1 MRFTGV
7 ISTPRRSKQVAETTV
22 VPERNTPTQSG
33 FGTGWRVVARK
44 EFADHLLSARF
55 LVLIGILGV
64 AAAAA
69 VFAASGGI
77 RSVASDTEGIP
88 ALFLKLFTVTADP
101 VPFPLVVFIGFLAPL
116 LGIMFGFDAISGERS
131 QGTLP
136 RLLAQPIHR
145 DEVVLGKFVGG
156 LAVIG
161 LMLTALTLF
170 VSGIGIFRLGLIPSS
185 TEVGRLFVW
194 LIVSIIYVGFWQA
207 LATLTSVTVRRAA
220 SSALIAV
227 GIWLVLAL
235 FGTFIFQAAANLL
248 APGDDQF
255 AATRAEILISRLSPA
270 TLFSETSTV
279 LLDPT
284 QRTLDLVTVEQ
295 ADRAILSN
303 LSLSQSLS
311 VVWPQIVGLLAL
323 TAALFAI
330 AYISF
335 MRQEIRA

>member
-1 MRFTGV
+1 MTE
-7 ISTPRRSKQVAETTV
+7 ATT
-22 VPERNTPTQSG
+22 VPERQAPTQSG

-69 VFAASGGI
+69 VFASSGGI
-77 RSVASDTEGIP
+77 RAVASDTEGIP
-88 ALFLKLFTVTADP
+88 ALFLKLFTVTSDP

-156 LAVIG
+156 LAVIA
-161 LMLTALTLF
+161 LMLTALILF
-170 VSGIGIFRLGLIPSS
+170 VAGIGIFRLGLVPTP

-194 LIVSIIYVGFWQA
+194 LIVSIIYVGFWLA

-235 FGTFIFQAAANLL
+235 FGAFIFQAAANLL
-248 APGDDQF
+248 APGDDEF
-255 AATRAEILISRLSPA
+255 AATRVEMLISRLSPA
-270 TLFSETSTV
+270 TLFTESSTV

-284 QRTLDLVTVEQ
+284 QRTVDLVTVEQ

-303 LSLSQSLS
+303 LSLTQSLS
-311 VVWPQIVGLLAL
+311 VVWPQIVGLVAL

-330 AYISF
+330 AYVSF
-335 MRQEIRA
+335 MRQEVRA

>member
-1 MRFTGV
+1 
-7 ISTPRRSKQVAETTV
+7 
-22 VPERNTPTQSG
+22 
-33 FGTGWRVVARK
+33 
-44 EFADHLLSARF
+44 
-55 LVLIGILGV
+55 VLIGLLGV

-69 VFAASGGI
+69 VFASSAGI
-77 RSVASDTEGIP
+77 RSVASDTGGIP
-88 ALFLKLFTVTADP
+88 ALFLKLFTVTTDP
-101 VPFPLVVFIGFLAPL
+101 VPFALVVFIGFLAPL

-145 DEVVLGKFVGG
+145 DEVITGKFVGG
-156 LAVIG
+156 LAVIA

-170 VSGIGIFRLGLIPSS
+170 VSGIGIFRLGLIPTS
-185 TEVGRLFVW
+185 TEIGRLVVW
-194 LIVSIIYVGFWQA
+194 LVVSIIYVGFWQA

-255 AATRAEILISRLSPA
+255 AATRVELLISRLSPA

-284 QRTLDLVTVEQ
+284 QRTVDLVTVEQ

-323 TAALFAI
+323 TAALFAA

>member
-1 MRFTGV
+1 MTDE
-7 ISTPRRSKQVAETTV
+7 STVS
-22 VPERNTPTQSG
+22 ERNTPTQTG

-77 RSVASDTEGIP
+77 KSVASDTQGIP
-88 ALFLKLFTVTADP
+88 ALFLKLFTVTTDP
-101 VPFPLVVFIGFLAPL
+101 VPFPLVVFIGFLGPL

-136 RLLAQPIHR
+136 RLLSQPIHR

-156 LAVIG
+156 LAVIA

-170 VSGIGIFRLGLIPSS
+170 VSGIGIFRLGLVPTA

-194 LIVSIIYVGFWQA
+194 LIVAIIYVGFWQA
-207 LATLTSVTVRRAA
+207 LATLTSVTVGRAA
-220 SSALIAV
+220 SSALISV

-248 APGDDQF
+248 APGDDEV
-255 AATRAEILISRLSPA
+255 AASRAEILISRLSPS

-284 QRTLDLVTVEQ
+284 ERTVDLVTVEQ

-303 LSLSQSLS
+303 LTLSQSLS

-323 TAALFAI
+323 TSVLFAA

-335 MRQEIRA
+335 MRQEVRA

>member
-1 MRFTGV
+1 MIEASSDTG
-7 ISTPRRSKQVAETTV
+7 
-22 VPERNTPTQSG
+22 RNTPTQSG

-88 ALFLKLFTVTADP
+88 ALFLKLFTLTTDP

-136 RLLAQPIHR
+136 RLLSQPIHR

-156 LAVIG
+156 LAVIA
-161 LMLTALTLF
+161 LMLAALTLF
-170 VSGIGIFRLGLIPSS
+170 VSGIGIFRLGLIPTA
-185 TEVGRLFVW
+185 TEMGRLFVW

-248 APGDDQF
+248 APGDDEF
-255 AATRAEILISRLSPA
+255 AATRVEILISRLSPA

-284 QRTLDLVTVEQ
+284 QRTVDLVSVEQ

-303 LSLSQSLS
+303 LSLAQSLS

-323 TAALFAI
+323 TAVLFAA

-335 MRQEIRA
+335 MRQEVRA

>member
-1 MRFTGV
+1 MAEATAT
-7 ISTPRRSKQVAETTV
+7 TPVETRTRS
-22 VPERNTPTQSG
+22 G
-33 FGTGWRVVARK
+33 YGTGWRVVARK

-77 RSVASDTEGIP
+77 RSVAASTRGIP
-88 ALFLKLFTVTADP
+88 ALFLKLFTVTAEP

-170 VSGIGIFRLGLIPSS
+170 VSGIGIFRLGLIPKP

-194 LIVSIIYVGFWQA
+194 LIVAIIYVGFWQA

-235 FGTFIFQAAANLL
+235 FGAFIFQAAANLV
-248 APGDDQF
+248 APGDDEV
-255 AATRAEILISRLSPA
+255 ASLRAELLLSRLSPA

-284 QRTLDLVTVEQ
+284 QRTVDLVTVQQ

-303 LSLSQSLS
+303 LTLTQSLS
-311 VVWPQIVGLLAL
+311 VVWPQIVGLVAL
-323 TAALFAI
+323 TAALYAA
-330 AYISF
+330 AYVAF
-335 MRQEIRA
+335 MRQEVRA

>member
-1 MRFTGV
+1 M
-7 ISTPRRSKQVAETTV
+7 
-22 VPERNTPTQSG
+22 
-33 FGTGWRVVARK
+33 
-44 EFADHLLSARF
+44 
-55 LVLIGILGV
+55 
-64 AAAAA
+64 
-69 VFAASGGI
+69 
-77 RSVASDTEGIP
+77 
-88 ALFLKLFTVTADP
+88 FLKLFTVTTDP
-101 VPFPLVVFIGFLAPL
+101 VPFALVVFIGFLAPL

-145 DEVVLGKFVGG
+145 DEVITGKFVGG
-156 LAVIG
+156 LAVIA

-170 VSGIGIFRLGLIPSS
+170 VSGIGIFRLGLIPTS
-185 TEVGRLFVW
+185 TEIGRLVVW
-194 LIVSIIYVGFWQA
+194 LVVSIIYVGFWQA

-255 AATRAEILISRLSPA
+255 AATRVELLISRLSPA

-284 QRTLDLVTVEQ
+284 QRTVDLVTVEQ

-323 TAALFAI
+323 TAALFAA

>member
-1 MRFTGV
+1 MAEA
-7 ISTPRRSKQVAETTV
+7 TPVRVRE
-22 VPERNTPTQSG
+22 TPTQSG

-69 VFAASGGI
+69 VFASSAGI

-88 ALFLKLFTVTADP
+88 ALFLKLFTVTTDP

-145 DEVVLGKFVGG
+145 DEVITGKFVGG
-156 LAVIG
+156 LAVIA

-170 VSGIGIFRLGLIPSS
+170 VSGIGIFRLGLIPTS
-185 TEVGRLFVW
+185 TEIGRLLVW
-194 LIVSIIYVGFWQA
+194 LVVSIIYVGFWQA

-235 FGTFIFQAAANLL
+235 FGTFIFQAAANSL
-248 APGDDQF
+248 APGDDAF
-255 AATRAEILISRLSPA
+255 GATRVEMLISRLSPA

-284 QRTLDLVTVEQ
+284 QRTVDLVTVEQ

-303 LSLSQSLS
+303 LSLAQSLS

-323 TAALFAI
+323 TAALFAA